1 MIFEVDKQ
9 TLTDLG
15 LLNHRR
21 DEKSIYNF
29 YNRAITKGGQEML
42 YKLIRTP
49 VADINLLEGRREE
62 INFFFT
68 NDLTFHFIS
77 RNIDFIEYYLTV
89 ERSPLRDNIVDAYY
103 NGITNKL
110 SNNGDYW
117 NISTGLMH
125 IIRLLLD
132 LKIFIEAANL
142 LPLPVSLKED
152 FDFMTEF
159 ISSKVLAQSF
169 VNPPRNINELAFT
182 QINNLDQFIR
192 VTKKGQF
199 RTLLGIV
206 YKMDVLQSL
215 AGLLKSDGMSLPEYC
230 TDSKPVFDVTEAY
243 YPLLK
248 NPIPNSFK
256 LDAQSNLCFLTGPNM
271 AGKSTFLK
279 TMGLLIY
286 LAHLGFPVPA
296 KKLKTTVFDGLFTT
310 INLSDNLNLGYSH
323 FYSEVQRVKD
333 VVMKLNSE
341 RNLVVIFDEL
351 FRGTN
356 VKDAYDG
363 SLLIISSLAM
373 VRGSFFFISSHI
385 LEVAENLNRKDSV
398 KFCCFESE
406 LVQQEPVYDFK
417 LREGVSKERIGM
429 RIIERENILGML
441 DTLIE
446 RQRLAKSL
454 Q

>member
-1 MIFEVDKQ
+1 MIFEVDRQ

-15 LLNHRR
+15 LINNRK
-21 DEKSIYNF
+21 DEKSIIAF

-49 VADINLLEGRREE
+49 VADIELLEGRKEE
-62 INFFFT
+62 INFFFK

-77 RNIDFIEYYLTV
+77 RNIDFIEYYLSI
-89 ERSPLRDNIVDAYY
+89 ERTPLRNNIVDAYY

-125 IIRLLLD
+125 IIRLLYD
-132 LKIFIEAANL
+132 LKIFVEEARL
-142 LPLPVSLKED
+142 LSIPASLKED
-152 FDFMTEF
+152 VNQMMEF
-159 ISSKVLAQSF
+159 ISSKVLVGGLA
-169 VNPPRNINELAFT
+169 NPPKDIKEFT
-182 QINNLDQFIR
+182 FPQISNLDNFIR
-192 VTKKGQF
+192 VSQKDQF
-199 RTLLGIV
+199 RSLLNIV
-206 YKMDVLQSL
+206 YKIDVLQSL
-215 AGLLKSDGMSLPEYC
+215 AGLMKSDGLSLPEYC
-230 TDSKPVFDVTEAY
+230 ADNKPVFDITEAY

-256 LDAQSNLCFLTGPNM
+256 FDAQSNLCFITGPNM

-279 TMGLLIY
+279 TMGLSIY

-296 KKLKTTVFDGLFTT
+296 KKIKITVFDGIFTT
-310 INLSDNLNLGYSH
+310 INLSDNMNLGYSH
-323 FYSEVQRVKD
+323 FYSEVHRVKE
-333 VVMKLNSE
+333 VVTKLNSE
-341 RNLVVIFDEL
+341 RNIIVIFDEL

-363 SLLIISSLAM
+363 SLLIISSLAK
-373 VRGSFFFISSHI
+373 VSGSLFFISSHI
-385 LEVAENLNRKDSV
+385 LEVAENLNSGDSI

-417 LREGVSKERIGM
+417 LRNGVSKERIGM

-441 DTLIE
+441 NKIVE
-446 RQRLAKSL
+446 RQLHSQSL
-454 Q
+454 K